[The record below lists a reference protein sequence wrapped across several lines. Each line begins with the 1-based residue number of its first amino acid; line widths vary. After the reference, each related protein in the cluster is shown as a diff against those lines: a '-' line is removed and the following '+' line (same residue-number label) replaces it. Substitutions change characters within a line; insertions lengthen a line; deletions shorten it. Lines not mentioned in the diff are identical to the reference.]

1 MTYIFSVEG
10 NIGSGKSTIIKNLKN
25 TLYNLN
31 NRKVIYLPEPVDVWE
46 SIKDSS
52 GKNIIECYYE
62 NQEENAFSF
71 QMMAYISRI
80 HQLRTAVKNNPG
92 SIIITERSV
101 LTDKNVFA
109 KMLYDEKKIREID
122 YTIYLKWFDEF
133 KKETPISGIIYIKT
147 NPELASKRVLNRNRK
162 GETIPIEYLKM
173 CNTYHNNWLLKSN
186 IPILEMDGRVDFL
199 NNISEKWCLT
209 IKEFIKKYI
218 PEPISFD
225 FKFDINALY
234 C

>member
-1 MTYIFSVEG
+1 MTYIFSIEG
-10 NIGSGKSTIIKNLKN
+10 NIGSGKSTIIKNLKK

-31 NRKVIYLPEPVDVWE
+31 YKNVIYLPEPVDVWE
-46 SIKDSS
+46 SIKNNS

-62 NQEENAFSF
+62 NQQEYAFSF

-80 HQLRTAVKNNPG
+80 HQLRTAVKNNRG

-109 KMLYDEKKIREID
+109 KMLYDDKKIREID
-122 YTIYLKWFDEF
+122 YAIYLKWFDEF

-147 NPELASKRVLNRNRK
+147 TPETASGRVVKRSRK
-162 GETIPIEYLKM
+162 GETIPIEYLRS
-173 CNTYHNNWLLKSN
+173 CDSYHDNWLLNEK
-186 IPILEMDGRVDFL
+186 IPILQMDGSVNFL
-199 NNISEKWCLT
+199 NEIPAEWYLK
-209 IKEFIKKYI
+209 IKEFIRKYI
-218 PEPISFD
+218 PEPVNVE
-225 FKFDINALY
+225 FDIDAMY

>member
-1 MTYIFSVEG
+1 MTYIFSIEG
-10 NIGSGKSTIIKNLKN
+10 NIGSGKSTIINNLKK

-31 NRKVIYLPEPVDVWE
+31 HRKVIYLPEPVDVWE

-62 NQEENAFSF
+62 NQQENAFSF

-80 HQLRTAVKNNPG
+80 HQLRTAIKNNSG

-109 KMLYDEKKIREID
+109 KMLYDDKKIREID
-122 YTIYLKWFDEF
+122 YAIYLKWFDEF
-133 KKETPISGIIYIKT
+133 KKETPISGIMYIKT
-147 NPELASKRVLNRNRK
+147 TPETASERVIKRNRK
-162 GETIPIEYLKM
+162 GETIPLEYLRL
-173 CNTYHNNWLLKSN
+173 CNTYHDNWLLNEN
-186 IPILEMDGRVDFL
+186 IPILNMEGSEDFL
-199 NNISEKWCLT
+199 NEIPTEWYLN
-209 IKEFIKKYI
+209 IKEFIRKYI
-218 PEPISFD
+218 PDPIKVEFD
-225 FKFDINALY
+225 VDAMY